1 MLKLLLFSQLW
12 HAFPD
17 LLIAASM
24 FQIMLSCFGLFSGA
38 FEGNKNLT
46 SDFAQVNKKIWQMFP
61 ICMEPM
67 ALYIFSK

>member
-46 SDFAQVNKKIWQMFP
+46 SDFAQVNKKN
-61 ICMEPM
+61 M
-67 ALYIFSK
+67 ANVPNLLRAYGIVYF

>member
-12 HAFPD
+12 HTFPD

-38 FEGNKNLT
+38 FEGYKNLT
-46 SDFAQVNKKIWQMFP
+46 SDFAQVNKKN
-61 ICMEPM
+61 M
-67 ALYIFSK
+67 ANVPNLLRAYGIVYF

>member
-46 SDFAQVNKKIWQMFP
+46 SDFAQVNKKN
-61 ICMEPM
+61 M
-67 ALYIFSK
+67 ANVPNLLRAYGIGYF

>member
-24 FQIMLSCFGLFSGA
+24 FQIMLSCFGLFSGE

-46 SDFAQVNKKIWQMFP
+46 SDFAQVNKKN
-61 ICMEPM
+61 M
-67 ALYIFSK
+67 ANVPYLHRAYGIVYF